1 MADSMGRRAPLLL
14 VVDDDRK
21 LVPLLERG
29 LRFEGFDVACAYSG
43 DEALAATGSTAPD
56 LVLLDVGL
64 PDRDGFQVLRDLR
77 RHSDV
82 PVVMLTARD
91 EVSDK
96 VDALDLGADDYVAKP
111 FAFDEL
117 MARVRAVL
125 RRRGADQLL
134 RDSLLTQIERDVAVR
149 AEAFA
154 SGDVA
159 PPYELDTFGAPDVF
173 LQVTDGAGTPV
184 ARSGNLE
191 GRTLPTPESARDGT
205 VVEVH
210 VADRPL
216 FLTTAPLGD
225 GQTVAVARS
234 PITTYGALRR
244 LRELLT
250 VIVAVG
256 VGLTALISW
265 LYARTMVRPIA
276 NIATAAQKVRDSR
289 DLSRRVPHRGP
300 RDEVG
305 RLVDT
310 FNEMLAELDDTYRSL
325 DASNTRMRQFLA
337 DCSHELRAPLARIR
351 STVDLLARS
360 GDPDTDE
367 TGFRSRAL
375 ADIASETDRM
385 GRMVRQLLILAR
397 ADAGATIEPRPVR
410 LADVLDTVCRQAQRL
425 ADGVR
430 LETPDIALIDERVDG
445 DADLLEQLVLIL
457 VDNAFKYTP
466 QPGTV
471 RVTAVR
477 DGDHARIDV
486 ADTGLG
492 VPDEDADRIFE
503 RFYRGRNASA
513 ATGTGLGLAIAKWI
527 AAQHNGSIA
536 VTSST
541 GGGSR
546 FIIRLPLRDS
556 RR

>member
-1 MADSMGRRAPLLL
+1 MILRAFASIRVRLAAAFTLL
-14 VVDDDRK
+14 V
-21 LVPLLERG
+21 G
-29 LRFEGFDVACAYSG
+29 A
-43 DEALAATGSTAPD
+43 
-56 LVLLDVGL
+56 
-64 PDRDGFQVLRDLR
+64 
-77 RHSDV
+77 
-82 PVVMLTARD
+82 MLIVIGMVT
-91 EVSDK
+91 
-96 VDALDLGADDYVAKP
+96 Y
-111 FAFDEL
+111 
-117 MARVRAVL
+117 
-125 RRRGADQLL
+125 QLL
-134 RDSLLTQIERDVAVR
+134 RDSLLSQIERDVAVR

-154 SGDVA
+154 SSDVS

-173 LQVTDGAGTPV
+173 LQVVDNSGTPV
-184 ARSGNLE
+184 ARSGNLK
-191 GRTLPTPESARDGT
+191 GRTLPTPESAQDGS
-205 VVEVH
+205 VVEVR

-225 GQTVAVARS
+225 GQMIVVARS
-234 PITTYGALRR
+234 PITIYGALRR

-256 VGLTALISW
+256 VGLTALVSW
-265 LYARTMVRPIA
+265 LYARTMLRPIA

-289 DLSRRVPHRGP
+289 DLSRRVPRRGP

-310 FNEMLAELDDTYRSL
+310 FNEMLAELDGTYQSL
-325 DASNTRMRQFLA
+325 DASNTNMRQFLA

-360 GDPDTDE
+360 GDPDGDE
-367 TGFRSRAL
+367 AGFRSRAL
-375 ADIASETDRM
+375 ADIANETDRM

-410 LADVLDTVCRQAQRL
+410 LADVLDTVCSQAQRL

-430 LETPDIALIDERVDG
+430 LETPNITLTDERVDG
-445 DADLLEQLVLIL
+445 DADLLEQLILIL
-457 VDNAFKYTP
+457 VDNGFKYTP
-466 QPGTV
+466 SPGTV

-477 DGDHARIDV
+477 DGDHARIEV

-527 AAQHNGSIA
+527 AAQHNGSIT
-536 VTSST
+536 VTSSP

-546 FIIRLPLRDS
+546 FTVRLPLRDS
-556 RR
+556 RRQTVIDP